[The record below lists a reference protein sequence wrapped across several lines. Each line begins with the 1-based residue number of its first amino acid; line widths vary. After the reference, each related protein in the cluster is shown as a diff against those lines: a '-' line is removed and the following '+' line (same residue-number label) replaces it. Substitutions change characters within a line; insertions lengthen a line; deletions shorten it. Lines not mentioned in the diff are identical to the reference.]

1 MPIDN
6 LGKTHFTT
14 AEITTINQSLNQIQ
28 SILNQM
34 AVNLTPAERRKYAT
48 IGEQNK
54 LLVNKVKDYH
64 ENQPQLQSP
73 EIDWAEFEKDYTDRT
88 EASKMLA
95 RVRELENLLL
105 SIKIL
110 RDFDNYTDALRD
122 YKYAQYKNSFANHT
136 GYANKIA
143 AMKVFFPKTGKTKK
157 E

>member
-6 LGKTHFTT
+6 LGKNHFTA

-28 SILNQM
+28 SILNRM

-48 IGEQNK
+48 VGEQNK

-88 EASKMLA
+88 EASGMLA
-95 RVRELENLLL
+95 RVREMENLLL

-122 YKYAQYKNSFANHT
+122 YKYAQYKNNFADQM
-136 GYANKIA
+136 GYAAKIDA
-143 AMKVFFPKTGKTKK
+143 LKAFFPKTGKTKK
-157 E
+157 K